1 MSLES
6 LLKISARSVQ
16 LCSLLVLS
24 AALFASCREQS
35 RVEQINGPSR
45 QVIVKKNPWPS
56 PMPSVVIGKPYAGRG
71 IVKFINQKEG
81 WVEIDHEDIEGLM
94 PAMEMEWFVKNRSLL
109 QSLNV
114 GDKVEF
120 VVVETGKVEIIT
132 EMKTIKQF

>member
-1 MSLES
+1 
-6 LLKISARSVQ
+6 
-16 LCSLLVLS
+16 
-24 AALFASCREQS
+24 
-35 RVEQINGPSR
+35 
-45 QVIVKKNPWPS
+45 
-56 PMPSVVIGKPYAGRG
+56 MPSVVIGKPYAGRG